1 MVLTGGTARRLGGAD
16 KAALDLGGRTLLDR
30 VLGLV
35 AAWPHVVVG
44 EPVAGVPTVRE
55 QPVGTGPAAALLA
68 GAEALPDDTT
78 LLLALAVDMPHV
90 TASTLAR
97 LRDAVVDDG
106 QLDGQLDGALLVDAG
121 GRRQYLCAA
130 YCRARLLAI
139 APADRDG
146 LPLHRLVSGLRL
158 AEVAAVGEEAHDVDT
173 WEDLARARE
182 RLDP

>member
-16 KAALDLGGRTLLDR
+16 KAALDLGGRTMLDR
-30 VLGLV
+30 VLGV
-35 AAWPHVVVG
+35 VSDWPHVVVG
-44 EPVAGVPTVRE
+44 EPVTGVPAVRE
-55 QPVGTGPAAALLA
+55 QPAGAGPAAALLA

-78 LLLALAVDMPHV
+78 LVLALAVDMPHV
-90 TASTLAR
+90 TVPTLER
-97 LRDAVVDDG
+97 LRDAVRDDG
-106 QLDGQLDGALLVDAG
+106 SLDGALLVDAD

-130 YCRARLLAI
+130 YRRARLLAV
-139 APADRDG
+139 APDDRDG

-158 AEVAAVGEEAHDVDT
+158 VEVAAVGHEAHDVDT